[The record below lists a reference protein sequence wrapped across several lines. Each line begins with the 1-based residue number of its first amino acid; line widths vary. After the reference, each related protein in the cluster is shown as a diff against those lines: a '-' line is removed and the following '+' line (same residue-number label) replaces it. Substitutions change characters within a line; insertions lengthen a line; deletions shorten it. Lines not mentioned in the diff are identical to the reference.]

1 MIYKE
6 FRTWR
11 IVSKLYVK
19 RILNGF
25 YGVFCFCLIMG
36 ITSAFLA
43 VIRQVNAFYRRET
56 KAAIIITAIFLLISF
71 GWIGTFVKER
81 RLYVEAQHKADSL
94 AYDLSKFTQM
104 YGNARELKIEETV
117 VNN

>member
-1 MIYKE
+1 MIYTE

-11 IVSKLYVK
+11 MALSYRLRLVLS
-19 RILNGF
+19 GF
-25 YGVFCFCLIMG
+25 YGLFVFCVIIG
-36 ITSAFLA
+36 IASLFLYC
-43 VIRQVNAFYRRET
+43 IRQVNAFFRRET
-56 KAAIIITAIFLLISF
+56 IAACIITSILLLMSA
-71 GWIGTFVKER
+71 GWCGTFIRERQRYVK
-81 RLYVEAQHKADSL
+81 AQHVADSL